1 MKKMILTFALFT
13 FIITNINGQWVQ
25 TGGPVGGYADD
36 IVNIGSIL
44 FVSMGNGGVY
54 KSIDNGDSWEWSSS
68 GFPCNEGV
76 QALLEH
82 NGLLYASISRSG
94 IYISNDQG
102 ESWEPINNGVEN
114 STFYSFIVNGDE
126 IYAGYSNGGIYYSPN
141 NGASWENKSNGI
153 STVYFQDF
161 VIYNSKVYAGGSSL
175 YETSDAGDNWIE
187 VVIPG
192 LGVNGIRSMTI
203 KDDVFY
209 VAGLGVVYVSTDN
222 LTSWNTYFMDNMAS
236 IVSMNSYGD
245 SVYLTTS
252 LGTYYYTNDNGI
264 NWIKIENTNTSS
276 FAHNVFFSDTKIMM
290 STVEG
295 IYESFDMGVTWS
307 INNTGLKAVQITAL
321 NSSANFLYS
330 GTDNQ
335 GMFRSANNGQNWVMI
350 NSGLNGN
357 NSHSISDILLI
368 GDDVYIATG
377 DGVYQSFNTGDNWEQ
392 KFYPGL
398 NMSAN
403 KIAYAD
409 GVFATAVSA
418 SGIYISTDNAE
429 TWTQAQ
435 NIGLDLDTSYESLI
449 FSDNMMVVSTA
460 NSEVYISEDNGDS
473 WLNIS
478 IPGRYVRD
486 LQYGNNILYASTSFG
501 LYFSQ
506 DFGVTWLPFNNDPK
520 HILDITIDDN
530 VIYAATTTGIY
541 ATVEGKDEWFTLCE
555 GIGQQYV
562 PKILL
567 KDNTLYAGTFSSSVW
582 ERSKADAELILEQ
595 SCEVQNITLC
605 ESSGTLNL
613 LTILGANRPD
623 DGVWNPGLSS
633 GLNMFDPSIDLSGTY
648 EYTYSP
654 GTNFCDCEMSVK
666 VEVLITET
674 LSAGDDSSVSF
685 CINSGVVDLFENL
698 QGIPD
703 PGGLWTPNL
712 VSGSGVFNP
721 LLDVPGI
728 YTYTIEN
735 GDCISDSAEV
745 VVTIDL
751 EPNAGQNGNL
761 SICSN
766 DSNVNL
772 MDSLGGT
779 PDTGGV
785 WSPSLVSGSNS
796 FNPLID
802 ASGVY
807 TYSIGNGDCEA
818 SSEVFVTIYAEPNAG
833 SNSDIS
839 ICYNNPPVD
848 LYDSLGG
855 DPDIGGVWSPNLTSG
870 TGVFDP
876 LRDVSGIYTYTVQ
889 NGICAVNSSTVVV
902 SLLDVTEISS
912 YNINTSSFS
921 DNNSIEIIVNSHLDY
936 EYSIDGINYQ
946 ESNIFN
952 DLSGGDYTIY
962 VREINGCGRLEALVS
977 IVDFPKFFTPN
988 NDGYNDTW
996 KLKGTLNQSYKI
1008 YIHDRYGKLL
1018 KELSSIGN
1026 GWDGTFNGRPLP
1038 ATDYWFKIEFSDGNF
1053 KTGNFSLKR

>member
-1 MKKMILTFALFT
+1 
-13 FIITNINGQWVQ
+13 
-25 TGGPVGGYADD
+25 
-36 IVNIGSIL
+36 
-44 FVSMGNGGVY
+44 
-54 KSIDNGDSWEWSSS
+54 
-68 GFPCNEGV
+68 
-76 QALLEH
+76 
-82 NGLLYASISRSG
+82 
-94 IYISNDQG
+94 
-102 ESWEPINNGVEN
+102 
-114 STFYSFIVNGDE
+114 
-126 IYAGYSNGGIYYSPN
+126 
-141 NGASWENKSNGI
+141 
-153 STVYFQDF
+153 
-161 VIYNSKVYAGGSSL
+161 
-175 YETSDAGDNWIE
+175 
-187 VVIPG
+187 
-192 LGVNGIRSMTI
+192 
-203 KDDVFY
+203 
-209 VAGLGVVYVSTDN
+209 
-222 LTSWNTYFMDNMAS
+222 
-236 IVSMNSYGD
+236 
-245 SVYLTTS
+245 
-252 LGTYYYTNDNGI
+252 
-264 NWIKIENTNTSS
+264 
-276 FAHNVFFSDTKIMM
+276 
-290 STVEG
+290 
-295 IYESFDMGVTWS
+295 
-307 INNTGLKAVQITAL
+307 
-321 NSSANFLYS
+321 
-330 GTDNQ
+330 
-335 GMFRSANNGQNWVMI
+335 
-350 NSGLNGN
+350 
-357 NSHSISDILLI
+357 
-368 GDDVYIATG
+368 
-377 DGVYQSFNTGDNWEQ
+377 
-392 KFYPGL
+392 
-398 NMSAN
+398 
-403 KIAYAD
+403 
-409 GVFATAVSA
+409 
-418 SGIYISTDNAE
+418 
-429 TWTQAQ
+429 
-435 NIGLDLDTSYESLI
+435 
-449 FSDNMMVVSTA
+449 
-460 NSEVYISEDNGDS
+460 
-473 WLNIS
+473 
-478 IPGRYVRD
+478 
-486 LQYGNNILYASTSFG
+486 
-501 LYFSQ
+501 
-506 DFGVTWLPFNNDPK
+506 
-520 HILDITIDDN
+520 
-530 VIYAATTTGIY
+530 
-541 ATVEGKDEWFTLCE
+541 
-555 GIGQQYV
+555 
-562 PKILL
+562 
-567 KDNTLYAGTFSSSVW
+567 
-582 ERSKADAELILEQ
+582 
-595 SCEVQNITLC
+595 
-605 ESSGTLNL
+605 
-613 LTILGANRPD
+613 
-623 DGVWNPGLSS
+623 
-633 GLNMFDPSIDLSGTY
+633 MFDPSIDLSGTY

-666 VEVLITET
+666 VEILITET

-766 DSNVNL
+766 DSSVNL

-833 SNSDIS
+833 LNSDIS